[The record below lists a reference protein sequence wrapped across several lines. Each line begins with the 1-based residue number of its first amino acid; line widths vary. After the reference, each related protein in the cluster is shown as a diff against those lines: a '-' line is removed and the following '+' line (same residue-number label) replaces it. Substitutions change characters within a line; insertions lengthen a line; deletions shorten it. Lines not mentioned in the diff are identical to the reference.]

1 MAKSTSVL
9 CSFGNP
15 MIFPIKPDIWLYLKG
30 LVGLRE
36 TFWSLCAWSRL
47 QKYSWNCTWK
57 PEMIESSELT
67 WRTTPV
73 LYATERNFW
82 LEHQGKIRIL
92 ATTISCCVFRSNQ
105 ILIKLVDSPHSF
117 IVNVNHLRLVYFSL
131 TMLCLIISCYSVK
144 RPGHNSHHLIA
155 FPTGNWCVGLRV
167 KHNIK
172 ISMWQF
178 FHFLYFFQWGF
189 HAYINSGVP
198 VPANP
203 IFNRC
208 WSKRS

>member
-67 WRTTPV
+67 WRTTPL

-92 ATTISCCVFRSNQ
+92 ATTISCCVFWSNQ
-105 ILIKLVDSPHSF
+105 ILIKLVNSPHSF
-117 IVNVNHLRLVYFSL
+117 IVNVNHLEAGLFQSYDAL
-131 TMLCLIISCYSVK
+131 PDYILLLCQMVWTQQSPPYCLSNRKLMCWISCQAQHQNIHV
-144 RPGHNSHHLIA
+144 A
-155 FPTGNWCVGLRV
+155 VFPFPLLLSVGLSC
-167 KHNIK
+167 I
-172 ISMWQF
+172 
-178 FHFLYFFQWGF
+178 Y
-189 HAYINSGVP
+189 
-198 VPANP
+198 
-203 IFNRC
+203 
-208 WSKRS
+208 